1 MEPYPL
7 LTMYFPIIGLVLFLT
22 WRSYAFTR
30 NNRLRHFNQAI
41 LPNQVVWSKNKSV
54 QLAQLKI
61 YGLNALIAAAL
72 FCTFSALNFWAGLF
86 PFPTSHA
93 IEGGSTM
100 LAYLSISIGLVLPL
114 FYCLQIALK
123 QKIESSTFRA
133 CVFTAQ
139 PFLHLFIFITA
150 ALLTIPWL
158 EAAKAVLGQ
167 SILNPAGVAF
177 FLTMAAAYST
187 VPIVCLGPLNVF
199 KSPSTRYS
207 FVEVN
212 PKDMIRDQKLL
223 ESADFSIAMLE
234 NKTDNEIIFLIK
246 LAKYAG
252 NLEQADLISQ
262 YLLARH
268 STQIEPQRQTL
279 S

>member
-1 MEPYPL
+1 
-7 LTMYFPIIGLVLFLT
+7 
-22 WRSYAFTR
+22 
-30 NNRLRHFNQAI
+30 
-41 LPNQVVWSKNKSV
+41 
-54 QLAQLKI
+54 
-61 YGLNALIAAAL
+61 
-72 FCTFSALNFWAGLF
+72 
-86 PFPTSHA
+86 
-93 IEGGSTM
+93 
-100 LAYLSISIGLVLPL
+100 
-114 FYCLQIALK
+114 
-123 QKIESSTFRA
+123 
-133 CVFTAQ
+133 
-139 PFLHLFIFITA
+139 
-150 ALLTIPWL
+150 
-158 EAAKAVLGQ
+158 

-234 NKTDNEIIFLIK
+234 NKTDNEITFLIK